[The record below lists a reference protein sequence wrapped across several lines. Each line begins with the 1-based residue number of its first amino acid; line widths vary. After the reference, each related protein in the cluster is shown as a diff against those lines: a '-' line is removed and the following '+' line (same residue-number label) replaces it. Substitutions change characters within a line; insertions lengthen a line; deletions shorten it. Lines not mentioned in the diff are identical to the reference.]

1 MENTNSEPRRRAS
14 AAVCDYDHTS
24 ANFKYPGLLEQHLV
38 SELALKRRS
47 RYKRL
52 TRDGV
57 IPITLTL
64 VIFALTASLISLWT
78 IFNRQADGSGKD
90 NLFQSTRV
98 TSGETVGILLHP
110 EDHVHRKPQTLNY
123 DWVVTSGVRSPDGVQ
138 KQVYLINGD
147 FPGPTIEARTGDT
160 ITVSVTNALDDEGVS
175 IHWHGIHMRG
185 TNHMDGAVGFTQSL
199 IPIGE
204 KFIYEFQVENQDGTF
219 WYHAHSHVQR
229 GDGLYGGLVVHKPR
243 EDTAGMKLR
252 DYESEILLLVGDWFH
267 RSAPTMLDWYTSV
280 KGFGNEPVPDS
291 LLINGL
297 GKFDC
302 SMAVA
307 GRPLN
312 CSEEVQLRPIFHSSS
327 SKRLRLVNVGS
338 IAGLSID
345 IKNAKLDPFQ
355 VDGGFD
361 IAGVPSDSVGVVY
374 PGERVDLV
382 IQWEENAKAEG
393 SSLTISLDQEYYSIY
408 FPLQCRRVQS
418 NSFQRNFRYPNPA
431 LAPVQSFPAL
441 PSPESIK
448 AAPRLPSSAVVSTA
462 FRLQTAYGASSF
474 LYPTIPYAA
483 DETLILYA
491 KTLKLSK
498 AANHPMGTINRTSWS
513 PQDPPLIEIPR
524 SAWDDNQLVPFIS
537 LPANPT
543 NRLSKDGVWVDIIVN
558 NLDDGSHP
566 FHLHGHDFF
575 VLDSQRSESGW
586 GSYRPATFPPPSSS
600 VEPPL
605 VLNQGPVLRKD
616 TVMVPRRGYV
626 ILRFRAD
633 NPGIW
638 MFHCHLLVHLGS
650 GMAMGIEV
658 GK

>member
-1 MENTNSEPRRRAS
+1 MENSNSEPRRRAS

-24 ANFKYPGLLEQHLV
+24 AGFKCPELLEQHLV
-38 SELALKRRS
+38 SDLDLKKKNRF
-47 RYKRL
+47 KRL
-52 TRDGV
+52 TRNRV

-64 VIFALTASLISLWT
+64 VIFALTASVISLWT
-78 IFNRQADGSGKD
+78 TFNRQVDGSGKD

-98 TSGETVGILLHP
+98 TSGETVGIRLHP
-110 EDHVHRKPQTLNY
+110 EDHVYRKPQTRNY
-123 DWVVTSGVRSPDGVQ
+123 NWVVTSGVRSPDGVQ
-138 KQVYLINGD
+138 KEVYLINGD

-175 IHWHGIHMRG
+175 IHWHGLHMRG

-199 IPIGE
+199 IPVGE
-204 KFIYEFQVENQDGTF
+204 KFIYEFQVKNQDGTF

-243 EDTAGMKLR
+243 EDTAGMNIR
-252 DYESEILLLVGDWFH
+252 DYESEVLLLVGDWFH

-307 GRPLN
+307 ARPLN
-312 CSEEVQLRPIFHSSS
+312 CSEEVQIRPIFHDSS

-338 IAGLSID
+338 IAGLSIG

-382 IQWEENAKAEG
+382 IQWDENSKTEG
-393 SSLTISLDQEYYSIY
+393 SSLTISLDQE
-408 FPLQCRRVQS
+408 
-418 NSFQRNFRYPNPA
+418 NFRYPNPA

-448 AAPRLPSSAVVSTA
+448 AALNLPSSVVASTT
-462 FRLQTAYGASSF
+462 FNLQTAHGASSF
-474 LYPTIPYAA
+474 LYPTIPYSA

-513 PQDPPLIEIPR
+513 PQEPPLIEIPR
-524 SAWDDNQLVPFIS
+524 SSWDDNQLVPFIS
-537 LPANPT
+537 LPENPT
-543 NRLSKDGVWVDIIVN
+543 NRVSKDGVWVDIIIN

-586 GSYRPATFPPPSSS
+586 GSYRLATFPPPSPS

-605 VLNQGPVLRKD
+605 VLDRGPVLRKD
-616 TVMVPRRGYV
+616 TVMVPRYGYV

-658 GK
+658 GN